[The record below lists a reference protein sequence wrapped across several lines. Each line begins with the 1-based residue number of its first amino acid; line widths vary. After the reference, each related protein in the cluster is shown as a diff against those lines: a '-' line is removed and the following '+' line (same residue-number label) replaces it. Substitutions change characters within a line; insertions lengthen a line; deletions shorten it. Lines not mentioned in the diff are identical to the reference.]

1 MNSITDAV
9 FSSWELNLWVLI
21 PAAVMAL
28 LYARGWR
35 KLRRRAPHRV
45 GLTQFVAFYAGL
57 ITILVALMSPLDA
70 FAGWLQTVHMIQHL
84 LLMMVAPPLILYG
97 APYMPLLFG
106 LPIGFLKEG
115 LGPFLTSPF
124 LRRFCGF
131 LTHPIFC
138 WSAFVFTSI
147 AWHAPPMYELA
158 LHSPTWHQVE
168 HLCFVTTALLFWW
181 PVIQPWPCIA
191 KTPRLYIVLYLF
203 LADFQNTA
211 LSAFLIFYE
220 RILYPTYE
228 TAPRITG
235 MTALEDQAAAGAIMW
250 VIGSIFFLIPVGLIT
265 VEALSLRRVKTSR
278 TAKRNGQLGINWRA
292 DDSAAHQTA
301 KPKALYFI
309 TRSAGKRA
317 SIDLLSLPLV
327 GSILR
332 WPYFRRSAQ
341 GLMFLAAMVIIVDGL
356 FGPRMAPMNLAGVLP
371 WTHWRG
377 LSLIALLAVG
387 NVFCMACPFN
397 FVRDLGRRLL
407 PARWS
412 WPRQWRSKWIAII
425 LLFVFFWA
433 YEAFALWD
441 SPRLTALII
450 LAYFGAALLVDG
462 LFKGASFCKYVC
474 PIGQYQFIQSL
485 ISPVEVGVRSLE
497 VCRSCTTHDCLRG
510 NEKQRGC
517 ELELFQPPKT
527 SNMDCT
533 FCLDCV
539 HSCPHQNVSLLMS
552 PPGSQLIRIE
562 RRKRSVRW
570 FRRFDGAVL
579 IFLLVFLAFVNA
591 VSMSESARAW
601 EQAAQIELGLT
612 SLRPILASSY
622 LLTLVVIPLLLIGAC
637 AWLARV
643 FGRSHIQWREGV
655 STFALAFVP
664 LGFSMWL
671 AHFLYHLV
679 TGAHTAVPVLQQAA
693 TSVGLSVFGQPNWTH
708 SSVML
713 SFDWLPSLQLLI
725 LDCGLLLTLYA
736 AWHLAGRF
744 KVSFART
751 LGMVAPWAA
760 LGVLLYSVGIWIIFQ
775 PMQMRGM
782 LMDGM
787 TIAGKR

>member
-1 MNSITDAV
+1 
-9 FSSWELNLWVLI
+9 
-21 PAAVMAL
+21 
-28 LYARGWR
+28 
-35 KLRRRAPHRV
+35 
-45 GLTQFVAFYAGL
+45 
-57 ITILVALMSPLDA
+57 
-70 FAGWLQTVHMIQHL
+70 
-84 LLMMVAPPLILYG
+84 
-97 APYMPLLFG
+97 
-106 LPIGFLKEG
+106 
-115 LGPFLTSPF
+115 
-124 LRRFCGF
+124 
-131 LTHPIFC
+131 
-138 WSAFVFTSI
+138 
-147 AWHAPPMYELA
+147 
-158 LHSPTWHQVE
+158 
-168 HLCFVTTALLFWW
+168 
-181 PVIQPWPCIA
+181 
-191 KTPRLYIVLYLF
+191 
-203 LADFQNTA
+203 
-211 LSAFLIFYE
+211 
-220 RILYPTYE
+220 
-228 TAPRITG
+228 
-235 MTALEDQAAAGAIMW
+235 MW
-250 VIGSIFFLIPVGLIT
+250 VVGSIFFLIPVGLIT
-265 VEALSLRRVKTSR
+265 IEALSTRRVAISWTG
-278 TAKRNGQLGINWRA
+278 KRNGHLGVTWRA
-292 DDSAAHQTA
+292 DDSAGHQA
-301 KPKALYFI
+301 RKPKPI
-309 TRSAGKRA
+309 TLRTRKRA
-317 SIDLLSLPLV
+317 SIDLLSLPLM

-341 GLMFLAAMVIIVDGL
+341 GLMFLAAIVIVVDGL
-356 FGPRMAPMNLAGVLP
+356 FGPQMAPMNLAGVLP

-412 WPRQWRSKWIAII
+412 WPRQLRSKWIAIV
-425 LLFVFFWA
+425 LLFIFFWA

-441 SPRLTALII
+441 SPRLTAFII
-450 LAYFGAALLVDG
+450 LAYFGAALLIDG

-517 ELELFQPPKT
+517 ELELFQPQKT

-552 PPGSQLIRIE
+552 PPGSQLVRIE

-570 FRRFDGAVL
+570 FRRLDGAVL
-579 IFLLVFLAFVNA
+579 IFLLVFSAFVNA
-591 VSMSESARAW
+591 ASMSEPAQAW
-601 EQAAQIELGLT
+601 EQAARIRLGLT
-612 SLRPILASSY
+612 SLQPILVSSY
-622 LLTLVVIPLLLIGAC
+622 LLTLLVIPLLLIGAC

-643 FGRSHIQWREGV
+643 FGRSHIRWRESV

-671 AHFLYHLV
+671 AHFLYHLI

-693 TSVGLSVFGQPNWTH
+693 TSVGLSVFGQPNWTL
-708 SSVML
+708 SSAML

-736 AWHLAGRF
+736 AWHLARRF

-782 LMDGM
+782 MMDGM
-787 TIAGKR
+787 MIAGKR